1 MRRTYRN
8 NLGLHTDIS
17 RKVDNAT
24 IPKGMVRSFEL
35 LNCFSKKF
43 ERMAQATIDG
53 MFVSAKEKQQK

>member
-1 MRRTYRN
+1 M
-8 NLGLHTDIS
+8 GLHTDIS